1 MEAQPT
7 IVNPMNTLIEGQKF
21 TVFCQQQLSIR
32 NGGSGGVGI
41 LISNRPI
48 RAIVLRDGEMG
59 TRDGEMGRWRD
70 GEMERWGD
78 GEMGRWRDGER
89 WGQTGSAPFSRTTN
103 QYLPNEIV

>member
-70 GEMERWGD
+70 GEMERWG
-78 GEMGRWRDGER
+78 EMGRDGDRREVPLFLEPR
-89 WGQTGSAPFSRTTN
+89 ISICPTR
-103 QYLPNEIV
+103 

>member
-21 TVFCQQQLSIR
+21 TVFCQRQLSIR

-59 TRDGEMGRWRD
+59 TERWGREMERWRD
-70 GEMERWGD
+70 GEMGTD
-78 GEMGRWRDGER
+78 GKC
-89 WGQTGSAPFSRTTN
+89 PFF
-103 QYLPNEIV
+103 